1 MIELDT
7 ALKSYILSLLSARQP
22 LIYCSKFST
31 ELVVELAIRLFGEA
45 FCPDRKALK
54 QSHPD
59 ILMLGESDK
68 QLSIEDAIEA
78 IDFITKVNFELPSQL
93 IIMRFL
99 EHIRLET
106 SHSLL
111 KLLEESGQLD
121 YNVCFIS
128 NHEASLRHNKIP
140 GVLDTVMS
148 RCVTVH
154 LPQSKVQ
161 VLTEESMTITEI
173 SSVVSDANYL
183 AGINAN
189 PYVHM
194 ASKLA
199 TRLRNEN

>member
-1 MIELDT
+1 MLEINKPLHE
-7 ALKSYILSLLSARQP
+7 YILSLLSVRQP
-22 LIYCSKFST
+22 LIYCSKFSV
-31 ELVVELAIRLFGEA
+31 ELVVELAIKLFGEA

-54 QSHPD
+54 RSHPD
-59 ILMLGESDK
+59 ILVLGESNK
-68 QLSIEDAIEA
+68 QLSIEHAREA
-78 IDFITKVNFELPSQL
+78 IDFITKANFELPSQL
-93 IIMRFL
+93 IIIRFL

-140 GVLDTVMS
+140 GVLDTIMS

-173 SSVVSDANYL
+173 SSVINEAKYL

-189 PYVHM
+189 PFVRM
-194 ASKLA
+194 ASQLVL
-199 TRLRNEN
+199 RLSNES